1 MRNYNPAEY
10 HCIYST
16 SKFYDG
22 MSTGTSALPSGG
34 GPADGDG
41 AATATAGPAADAR
54 GFWEHIAQGRRD
66 LAAEVAASI
75 TSPMITAFSFEEDFG
90 TTGGSAAG
98 TLRLQVEASTPTT
111 VVNCW
116 NSDKAVLLS
125 RLDADLCLANVN
137 KGNVGGRDF
146 KACALYKPTIKLE
159 GGGGKLL
166 LPHPRR
172 GRPWKSGPPVG
183 D

>member
-1 MRNYNPAEY
+1 MTTEAA
-10 HCIYST
+10 
-16 SKFYDG
+16 
-22 MSTGTSALPSGG
+22 ALPSGG
-34 GPADGDG
+34 GPAEAGGPTTTTDGPG
-41 AATATAGPAADAR
+41 ADAR
-54 GFWEHIAQGRRD
+54 GFWEHIARGRRD

-75 TSPMITAFSFEEDFG
+75 TSPVVTTFSFDDDYG

-98 TLRLQVEASTPTT
+98 TLRLQVEESTPT
-111 VVNCW
+111 VVVSCW